1 MNEME
6 FFFSENLNI
15 GMVASLNV
23 PFTCM
28 SFMDWLIIPVNKLT
42 YTKKLFEELS
52 LRTWATTNKR
62 QNSDIDD
69 IKHYA

>member
-6 FFFSENLNI
+6 IFFSENLNI

-28 SFMDWLIIPVNKLT
+28 GFMDWLIFPVNKLT

-52 LRTWATTNKR
+52 LRTWATEMIRDKKR
-62 QNSDIDD
+62 
-69 IKHYA
+69 